1 MNLYEL
7 CVKIGADVTDVN
19 KGIDETEKKTSGLG
33 EKIKNGLAAVGKAAV
48 VGVTAAATAIG
59 TIGTKAIQAYADYE
73 QLVGGVETLFGAGG
87 QSVEEYAASVGKS
100 VDEVKRAYNDLI
112 TAQEGV
118 MEDAANAYKTAGMS
132 ANEYMETVTSFAAA
146 LSANLGGDTMA
157 AAEYARVAVTDMAD
171 NANKMGSSMESI
183 QNAYQGFAKQNYS
196 MLDNLKLGYGGTAAE
211 MYRLLSNAKEI
222 DETFD
227 AVFSLDE
234 KGHLEANYSD
244 IVQAIHIVQ
253 TEMGITGTT
262 AKEAAS
268 TIQGSFGMVKAA
280 WQNLVTGLADPDQNL
295 GTLVGNFTD
304 SIVVA
309 GNNLIPRIQ
318 ELLPRIVEAITT
330 LMVTVSTQLPGILG
344 SVLPSLIEGASN
356 LVTGL
361 MSALPEI
368 LTVLGDIAPTAIGIL
383 VPAIVELLPEIIQT
397 GIDVVISLVQGITE
411 TLPELIPAATEAIIK
426 IAETLTDPGNL
437 GNLVDAALEIILALA
452 DGIIDAVP
460 RLLEV
465 APKIIT
471 NLITALIENFPKI
484 IESGVKLVMS
494 LVDGLIK
501 SIPQLTAAVP
511 KLIIGIVQGILDNL
525 PQIIMS
531 GPKIIMALIEGL
543 ISAIPDLVL
552 AVPTLIK
559 SIVDT
564 FLNYD
569 WGSIGRNIVSGIKN
583 GVLNTWNGLK
593 SGVGTAVNG
602 LVGGV
607 ESILGI
613 ASPSKVFARIGGY
626 MAEGLGQGFDREMT
640 GVRKDIED
648 QMTFGTTSFSVS
660 GAAKSSV
667 GVVNGLLANN
677 QPGGLTQVNLVVDGQ
692 TLARVLFDPLRGEI
706 LQRGVSLA

>member
-19 KGIDETEKKTSGLG
+19 NGIDETEKKTSGLG

-59 TIGTKAIQAYADYE
+59 TVGTKAIQAYADYE
-73 QLVGGVETLFGAGG
+73 QLVGGVETLFKDS
-87 QSVEEYAASVGKS
+87 QDKVMEYA
-100 VDEVKRAYNDLI
+100 N
-112 TAQEGV
+112 
-118 MEDAANAYKTAGMS
+118 NAYKIAGLS
-132 ANEYMETVTSFAAA
+132 ANEYMETVTSF
-146 LSANLGGDTMA
+146 SASLLQSLDGDTSA
-157 AAEYARVAVTDMAD
+157 AAEKANLALTDMSD
-171 NANKMGSSMESI
+171 NANKMGTDMTSI
-183 QNAYQGFAKQNYS
+183 QNAYQGFAKANYT
-196 MLDNLKLGYGGTAAE
+196 MLDNLKLGYGGTQAE
-211 MYRLLSNAKEI
+211 MQRLLE
-222 DETFD
+222 D
-227 AVFSLDE
+227 AE
-234 KGHLEANYSD
+234 KISGIKYDISSYAD
-244 IVQAIHIVQ
+244 IVDAIHVVQ

-280 WQNLVTGLADPDQNL
+280 LQNLVTGLADPDQNL

-318 ELLPRIVEAITT
+318 ELLPRIVEAISGLLGTI
-330 LMVTVSTQLPGILG
+330 STQLPGIL
-344 SVLPSLIEGASN
+344 SSALPSLIEGAAG

-368 LTVLGDIAPTAIGIL
+368 LTVLGDVAPTAIGIL

-397 GIDVVISLVQGITE
+397 GIDVVISLVQG
-411 TLPELIPAATEAIIK
+411 
-426 IAETLTDPGNL
+426 
-437 GNLVDAALEIILALA
+437 
-452 DGIIDAVP
+452 
-460 RLLEV
+460 
-465 APKIIT
+465 
-471 NLITALIENFPKI
+471 
-484 IESGVKLVMS
+484 
-494 LVDGLIK
+494 
-501 SIPQLTAAVP
+501 
-511 KLIIGIVQGILDNL
+511 
-525 PQIIMS
+525 
-531 GPKIIMALIEGL
+531 
-543 ISAIPDLVL
+543 
-552 AVPTLIK
+552 IK

-677 QPGGLTQVNLVVDGQ
+677 QPSGLTQVNLVVDGQ

>member
-1 MNLYEL
+1 MNLFEL

-19 KGIDETEKKTSGLG
+19 KGIDETGKKTSDLG
-33 EKIKNGLAAVGKAAV
+33 EKIKSGLATVGKAAV

-73 QLVGGVETLFGAGG
+73 QLVGGVETLFGTSAG
-87 QSVEEYAASVGKS
+87 SAEEYAAQTGEA
-100 VDEVKRAYNDLI
+100 VDDVRMKWASLSRAQNIIMYR
-112 TAQEGV
+112 AQ
-118 MEDAANAYKTAGMS
+118 NAFKTAGLS

-146 LSANLGGDTMA
+146 LVSSMGGDTEA
-157 AAEYARVAVTDMAD
+157 AAQRADLAITDMAD

-196 MLDNLKLGYGGTAAE
+196 MLDNLKLGYGGTAKE
-211 MYRLLSNAKEI
+211 MYRLLSDAKEI

-344 SVLPSLIEGASN
+344 STLPSLIEGASN

-471 NLITALIENFPKI
+471 NLITALTENFPKI
-484 IESGVKLVMS
+484 IESGEKLVMS

-501 SIPQLTAAVP
+501 SIPQLVAAAP
-511 KLIIGIVQGILDNL
+511 KLIIGIVNGIIANL
-525 PQIIMS
+525 PQIILS
-531 GPKIIMALIEGL
+531 GPQIILALIEGL
-543 ISAIPDLVL
+543 ISAIPDLVQ

-569 WGSIGRNIVSGIKN
+569 WGSIGSNIVSGIKN
-583 GVLNTWNGLK
+583 GILNTWNGLK
-593 SGVGTAVNG
+593 TGVGKAVNG
-602 LVGGV
+602 LVSGV
-607 ESILGI
+607 ESILEI
-613 ASPSKVFARIGGY
+613 SSPSKVFARIGGY

-640 GVRKDIED
+640 GVQKDIED

-660 GAAKSSV
+660 GAAINFKDIFIYSAKSRD
-667 GVVNGLLANN
+667 L
-677 QPGGLTQVNLVVDGQ
+677 
-692 TLARVLFDPLRGEI
+692 
-706 LQRGVSLA
+706 

>member
-1 MNLYEL
+1 MNLFEL
-7 CVKIGADVTDVN
+7 FVKIGADTSEAD
-19 KGIDETEKKTSGLG
+19 KGIDETGKKTSGLG
-33 EKIKNGLAAVGKAAV
+33 EKIKSGLATVGKAAV

-73 QLVGGVETLFGAGG
+73 QLIGGVETLFGTSAG
-87 QSVEEYAASVGKS
+87 SAEEYAAQTGEA
-100 VDEVKRAYNDLI
+100 VDDVRMKWASLSRAQNIIMYR
-112 TAQEGV
+112 AQ
-118 MEDAANAYKTAGMS
+118 NAFKTAGLS

-146 LSANLGGDTMA
+146 LVSSMGGDTEA
-157 AAEYARVAVTDMAD
+157 AAQRADLAITDMAD

-196 MLDNLKLGYGGTAAE
+196 MLDNLKLGYGGTAKE
-211 MYRLLSNAKEI
+211 MYRLLSDAKEI

-318 ELLPRIVEAITT
+318 ELLPRIVEAISA
-330 LMVTVSTQLPGILG
+330 LMGTVSTQLPGILG
-344 SVLPSLIEGASN
+344 STLPSLIEGASN

-397 GIDVVISLVQGITE
+397 GIDVIISLVQGITE

-471 NLITALIENFPKI
+471 NLITALTENFPKI

-525 PQIIMS
+525 PQIILA
-531 GPKIIMALIEGL
+531 GPQIILALIEGL
-543 ISAIPDLVL
+543 ISAIPDLVQ

-569 WGSIGRNIVSGIKN
+569 WGSIGSNIVSGIKN
-583 GVLNTWNGLK
+583 GILNTWNGLK
-593 SGVGTAVNG
+593 TGVGKAVNG
-602 LVGGV
+602 LVSGV
-607 ESILGI
+607 ESILEI
-613 ASPSKVFARIGGY
+613 SSPSKVFARIGGY

-640 GVRKDIED
+640 GVQKDIED
-648 QMTFGTTSFSVS
+648 QMNFGTTSFSVS

-677 QPGGLTQVNLVVDGQ
+677 QSGTPMQINLVLDGQ
-692 TLARVLFDPLRGEI
+692 TIARAIFDPLRGEI
-706 LQRGVSLA
+706 VQRGVSLA